1 MKRVRLTLPAL
12 LAVALAACGS
22 TRYTTGDYYAIL
34 PDLARFADADARQN
48 ATVGGRPS
56 GPVWIDVKSFAGG
69 GWQLTGKT
77 LSRDSVFAR
86 MALPEAQRVEKP
98 QDALVIQDT
107 GTVVA
112 SPEAAAGFA
121 GGRWVKSYGVMLHLN
136 LVKSDSREIAA
147 TITSYATDRRSW
159 PTGICRRVQRV
170 TYQKDASGAWKRV
183 KNELRK
189 ACDDPD

>member
-1 MKRVRLTLPAL
+1 MTRVRLTIPAL
-12 LAVALAACGS
+12 LAAALAGCGS
-22 TRYTTGDYYAIL
+22 TRYTTADYYALL
-34 PDLARFADADARQN
+34 PDLVRFADAYARQN
-48 ATVGGRPS
+48 AATGGRPA

-77 LSRDSVFAR
+77 LDRDSVFAR

-98 QDALVIQDT
+98 QDALMIQDT
-107 GTVVA
+107 GTVAA
-112 SPEAAAGFA
+112 SPEAMAGFA

-136 LVKSDSREIAA
+136 QVKADSREIVA
-147 TITSYATDRRSW
+147 TVTSYATDRRNW

-189 ACDDPD
+189 GCDDPD